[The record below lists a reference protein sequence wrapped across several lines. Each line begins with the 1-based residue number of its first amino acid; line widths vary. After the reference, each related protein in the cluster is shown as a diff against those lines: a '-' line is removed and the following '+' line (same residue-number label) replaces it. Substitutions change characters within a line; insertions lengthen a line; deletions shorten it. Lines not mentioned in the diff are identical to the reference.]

1 MRWAALI
8 ALTMALAAGIV
19 LRGGVWPRQ
28 WDWSVLVIALAGVA
42 LWIVPDKRRPLPEDR
57 WTSRLIVAFAGWCA
71 FQLLPLPV
79 GLVGILS
86 PTRVELARAVG
97 PVNWLPLSIAPARTF
112 ECLLN
117 VGAAIVTLLIA
128 RQLGWLWRSRLWT
141 PVVPLLGLAALEGLL
156 GVAQFYL
163 QRMHEAV
170 KPWSTGTYV
179 NRNHYAGFLE
189 MILPLAVTAAAAV
202 WSAGVTRHS
211 RPASPAMKASS
222 LLALAA
228 LLLAAIVTSQS
239 RMGFVAALGGLLVIG
254 LLAVGATE
262 QRMCGPA
269 RPWRWIL
276 PATTLVLAVALLFVL
291 LPTHELVE
299 RFAALAGAGDANGE
313 VRSQIWRETI
323 PLLRAFPLTGCGL
336 GTFESAFLRYKHV
349 APMFIV
355 DYAHNDYLQVLA
367 ELGIV
372 GFALGLALVWRIGSR
387 VVRVALFHKESPGW
401 ELALGL
407 AGGIAALLLHSLT
420 DFNLYI
426 PANAMTLAWIC
437 GLASLPAPGAD

>member
-1 MRWAALI
+1 
-8 ALTMALAAGIV
+8 MALAAGIV

-42 LWIVPDKRRPLPEDR
+42 LWIVPDKRHPLPEDR

-156 GVAQFYL
+156 GVVQFYL

-254 LLAVGATE
+254 LLAVGAT
-262 QRMCGPA
+262 
-269 RPWRWIL
+269 
-276 PATTLVLAVALLFVL
+276 
-291 LPTHELVE
+291 
-299 RFAALAGAGDANGE
+299 
-313 VRSQIWRETI
+313 
-323 PLLRAFPLTGCGL
+323 
-336 GTFESAFLRYKHV
+336 
-349 APMFIV
+349 
-355 DYAHNDYLQVLA
+355 
-367 ELGIV
+367 
-372 GFALGLALVWRIGSR
+372 
-387 VVRVALFHKESPGW
+387 
-401 ELALGL
+401 
-407 AGGIAALLLHSLT
+407 
-420 DFNLYI
+420 
-426 PANAMTLAWIC
+426 
-437 GLASLPAPGAD
+437 